1 MRRDWHSR
9 RMATKSKKSSGS
21 KGKKFGW
28 MEVGVAIVGGA
39 ALGVVGTLLIR
50 PAPATTPL
58 PGATAT
64 ATA

>member
-1 MRRDWHSR
+1 
-9 RMATKSKKSSGS
+9 MATKKSSGGS
-21 KGKKFGW
+21 KGKFGW
-28 MEVGVAIVGGA
+28 IEVGVAIVGGA